1 MLWQEF
7 GVPAPDLDIT
17 DIIRMGYILQRGA
30 EKRKDAGAGD
40 DGTGWITIGEYE

>member
-17 DIIRMGYILQRGA
+17 DIIRMGYIMQRGV
-30 EKRKDAGAGD
+30 EKAKSEA
-40 DGTGWITIGEYE
+40 DGGGPGWITIGEYE